1 MYLEDKEVTKST
13 WVVLESCRNTLHVL
27 ANAASA
33 WLPTVLVF
41 QDWDFC
47 EKDEYWKLLG
57 VRQPTFPPS

>member
-1 MYLEDKEVTKST
+1 MRTTRVEPCRGALQVYLEDKEVTKST

-47 EKDEYWKLLG
+47 EEDEY
-57 VRQPTFPPS
+57 